1 PSPPPSRRCGDRGR
15 RAPAGPPPAPAG
27 TTRPSRACRVRSP
40 RAAPRRPRTRRAA
53 CGAARPG
60 RGRTRS
66 RSGARTRAPRAC
78 PSRCRRA
85 APAGPRGPAARC
97 PRAGARPRAG
107 WWTGVLGPCRAPAKA
122 NARDLLWAVS
132 LGGVYD
138 SRRDALT
145 ALDELAGLVA
155 DMRTAADRL
164 EEQLEV
170 ARGQLGVAPRREPR
184 ALRQARL
191 GIEDPGPLLDDAY
204 RSLPG

>member
-1 PSPPPSRRCGDRGR
+1 M
-15 RAPAGPPPAPAG
+15 
-27 TTRPSRACRVRSP
+27 
-40 RAAPRRPRTRRAA
+40 
-53 CGAARPG
+53 
-60 RGRTRS
+60 
-66 RSGARTRAPRAC
+66 
-78 PSRCRRA
+78 
-85 APAGPRGPAARC
+85 
-97 PRAGARPRAG
+97 
-107 WWTGVLGPCRAPAKA
+107 
-122 NARDLLWAVS
+122 
-132 LGGVYD
+132 YD

-191 GIEDPGPLLDDAY
+191 VALNMAANGAPREEADGYLRERLGIEDPGPLLDDAY